1 MEVGWLRAGRGIHH
15 MKVSGCSSTLTYTKI
30 LFLYGYIMSELH
42 HLYPER
48 DEVVAGAP
56 PPPSVQVPRW
66 MALRLGPIPP
76 DWRASLRGDSDIEVF
91 LVKTGL
97 RGRVRGFQPSPDRED
112 EAMIH
117 CFQFDPTATDTPR
130 TMKNLQDGWSLP
142 LTVGSHTMY
151 VSALRQVPAEQLYE
165 LYAKWYELEVKYTVL
180 SKCYQ
185 DTQTQLAARVGSGAP
200 DPKLAHE
207 LMYLR
212 QWQKLAANYFPQDR
226 VNEILVALN
235 QAIQSLQMGT
245 GTEVPPQLI

>member
-1 MEVGWLRAGRGIHH
+1 M
-15 MKVSGCSSTLTYTKI
+15 
-30 LFLYGYIMSELH
+30 
-42 HLYPER
+42 
-48 DEVVAGAP
+48 
-56 PPPSVQVPRW
+56 
-66 MALRLGPIPP
+66 
-76 DWRASLRGDSDIEVF
+76 
-91 LVKTGL
+91 VKAGL

-151 VSALRQVPAEQLYE
+151 VSALRQVPTEQLYE

-185 DTQTQLAARVGSGAP
+185 DTQAQLAARVGSGVP
-200 DPKLAHE
+200 DPKLTHE

-245 GTEVPPQLI
+245 GTEVTPQLI

>member
-1 MEVGWLRAGRGIHH
+1 
-15 MKVSGCSSTLTYTKI
+15 
-30 LFLYGYIMSELH
+30 
-42 HLYPER
+42 
-48 DEVVAGAP
+48 
-56 PPPSVQVPRW
+56 
-66 MALRLGPIPP
+66 
-76 DWRASLRGDSDIEVF
+76 
-91 LVKTGL
+91 
-97 RGRVRGFQPSPDRED
+97 
-112 EAMIH
+112 
-117 CFQFDPTATDTPR
+117 
-130 TMKNLQDGWSLP
+130 
-142 LTVGSHTMY
+142 MY
-151 VSALRQVPAEQLYE
+151 VSALRQVPTEQLYE

-185 DTQTQLAARVGSGAP
+185 DTQAQLAARVGSGPP